1 LSNVL
6 EIIPLGGIGEFGM
19 NCTLLRFGDEM
30 IVVDA
35 GMGFPEESVYG
46 VDVSIPD
53 FEILEEFRDE
63 ITAVILTHGH
73 EDHLG
78 ALPYILKKFNV
89 PVYASRFTLGLA
101 EYKLDEHG
109 ILGDVMLH
117 RVEPRDVVTIGSF
130 TIEFIRASHSL
141 IDCFHLAIKTPVGTI
156 IHTGDYKVDETPVI
170 GEPID
175 LRSLRR
181 YGQEGVL
188 ALLSDSTNATVP
200 GRTPSERAVIPAF
213 EEIFAEAKGRIIVAA
228 FASSIH
234 RLQIVFDVA
243 QQFSRRVCV
252 LGRSMQKN
260 IEIAERL
267 GYLDIHDGMLVG
279 VKETKQ
285 LDDSE
290 IVFLVTGS
298 QAEPRAALYQMATQM
313 YKGLTIEEGDTVVL
327 SARIIPGNERA
338 ISKLI
343 GFIYKRGAN
352 IIEEKRRL
360 IHVSGH
366 ASQEDIRIMTEA
378 VRPKFVVPIHGE
390 YRMLFRHKE
399 FVKNHLGY
407 AEENIILIENG
418 DVLELDGERAA
429 VVDHREIKRTFIDD
443 SGFEE
448 IEFET
453 VRERKKM
460 AYEGMITLIVNI
472 NSQTGE
478 LETPA
483 TIVAQG
489 VRGLDSSN
497 GDPVTTN
504 GSRQLMKDAQRVV
517 AASIAGASKK
527 TFEDESLLKEHVR
540 VELKRFI
547 QKETGAKPVIVPVI
561 QQI

>member
-1 LSNVL
+1 MSNVL

-46 VDVSIPD
+46 VDVCIPD
-53 FEILEEFRDE
+53 FEILEQYREE
-63 ITAVILTHGH
+63 ITAIVLTHGH

-89 PVYASRFTLGLA
+89 PVYASHFTLALA
-101 EYKLDEHG
+101 ESKLDEHG
-109 ILGDVMLH
+109 ILGDVLLH

-130 TIEFIRASHSL
+130 IIEFIRASHSL
-141 IDCFHLAIKTPVGTI
+141 VDCFHLAIKTPVGTI

-170 GEPID
+170 GEAID
-175 LRSLRR
+175 LRTLRR

-213 EEIFAEAKGRIIVAA
+213 EEIFAEARGRIIVAA

-234 RLQIVFDVA
+234 RLQIVLDVA
-243 QQFSRRVCV
+243 QQFNRKVCV

-260 IEIAERL
+260 VEIADRL

-279 VKETKQ
+279 INETKHYS
-285 LDDSE
+285 DHE

-298 QAEPRAALYQMATQM
+298 QAEPRAALYQMATQV
-313 YKGLTIEEGDTVVL
+313 YRGLTIEEGDTVVL

-338 ISKLI
+338 ISKMI

-366 ASQEDIRIMTEA
+366 ASQDDIRIMTEA

-399 FVKNHLGY
+399 FVKNHLGF

-429 VVDHREIKRTFIDD
+429 VVDKREIKRTFIDD
-443 SGFEE
+443 SGFEV
-448 IEFET
+448 IEYET

-460 AYEGMITLIVNI
+460 AYEGMITLIVAI
-472 NSQTGE
+472 NGETGE
-478 LETPA
+478 LQAPPQ
-483 TIVAQG
+483 IVAQG
-489 VRGLDSSN
+489 VRGFES
-497 GDPVTTN
+497 TN
-504 GSRQLMKDAQRVV
+504 GSTRGAQQAV
-517 AASIAGASKK
+517 AAALAGASRK
-527 TFEDESLLKEHVR
+527 TLADESLLKEHIR
-540 VELKRFI
+540 LELKRFI
-547 QKETGAKPVIVPVI
+547 QKETGARPVIVPVI